1 VAIGRSDFLNQV
13 NNEVIF
19 HSTILRA
26 LLDLQA
32 KSLEEDTS
40 VAISDPIASLVGDKR
55 LNENYIL
62 QNVNDTRI
70 LSIVTQ
76 TLKEA
81 FRKHMTKKSLDN
93 GQRLA

>member
-1 VAIGRSDFLNQV
+1 VAIGRSDFPNQV

-19 HSTILRA
+19 HSISA
-26 LLDLQA
+26 LLDLRA

-40 VAISDPIASLVGDKR
+40 VTISDPIASLMGDNR

-62 QNVNDTRI
+62 PNVNDTRI
-70 LSIVTQ
+70 LSTVTQ

-81 FRKHMTKKSLDN
+81 FRKHMTKKTWTTVS
-93 GQRLA
+93 A

>member
-1 VAIGRSDFLNQV
+1 MATGRSEFPNQV

-19 HSTILRA
+19 HSILRA
-26 LLDLQA
+26 LLDLRA

-40 VAISDPIASLVGDKR
+40 VAISDPIASLVGDNR
-55 LNENYIL
+55 LNENYIIP
-62 QNVNDTRI
+62 NVNDTRI

-81 FRKHMTKKSLDN
+81 FRKHMTKKAWTTVS
-93 GQRLA
+93 A

>member
-1 VAIGRSDFLNQV
+1 VATGRSEFPNQV

-19 HSTILRA
+19 HSILRA
-26 LLDLQA
+26 LLDLRA

-40 VAISDPIASLVGDKR
+40 VAISDPIASLPGDNR
-55 LNENYIL
+55 LIENYIIP
-62 QNVNDTRI
+62 NVNDTRI

-81 FRKHMTKKSLDN
+81 FRKHMTKKAWTTVS
-93 GQRLA
+93 A